1 MSKLFSPLQMR
12 SLTLRNRIFV
22 SPMCM
27 YSCQDGLPNDW
38 HMVHLGSRAVGGAAM
53 VIAEATAV
61 APEGRISPSDCG
73 LWNDAQAEAFAPI
86 AHFIATQGAVPAIQL
101 GHAGR
106 KASVMPPW
114 QGGGAAQEDLGGW
127 QPVAPSALPFGPGS
141 PQPRELEVADLERIA
156 AQFEASARR
165 ALKAGF
171 QVVEVHMA
179 HGYLL
184 HQFLSPLSNRRDDA
198 FGGRLENRMRLP
210 LEVAHRVRA
219 IWPEELPVM
228 VRLSVTDWVDG
239 GWDLAQSLV
248 LCEHLKELGV
258 DLIDCSSG
266 GLVPDAVIP
275 AAPGFQ
281 TPFAAE
287 IRKKVGIAT
296 GAVGLITAAVQAEQ
310 ILATGSADVVL
321 LARELLRDPY
331 WPIHAATEL
340 KSDHPWPEQYLR
352 AKT

>member
-1 MSKLFSPLQMR
+1 
-12 SLTLRNRIFV
+12 
-22 SPMCM
+22 
-27 YSCQDGLPNDW
+27 
-38 HMVHLGSRAVGGAAM
+38 
-53 VIAEATAV
+53 
-61 APEGRISPSDCG
+61 
-73 LWNDAQAEAFAPI
+73 
-86 AHFIATQGAVPAIQL
+86 
-101 GHAGR
+101 
-106 KASVMPPW
+106 MPPW
-114 QGGGAAQEDLGGW
+114 QGGGAAQEDAGGW

-156 AQFEASARR
+156 TQFEASARR

-228 VRLSVTDWVDG
+228 IRLSVTDWVDG
-239 GWDLAQSLV
+239 GWDLPQSLV
-248 LCEHLKELGV
+248 LCEHLHELGV

-287 IRKKVGIAT
+287 IRGKVGIAT

-340 KSDHPWPEQYLR
+340 KVDYPWPVQYER
-352 AKT
+352 AKP